1 MMVMSI
7 SGPMKKRKLSTV
19 CYTSAKLL
27 LIILVVVNDTIR
39 LLILFVLN
47 NTNVAIIIKY
57 QIIVDNTSSNY
68 TKTNFRSSFLGYSP
82 NGNCVIALSGKLT
95 E

>member
-39 LLILFVLN
+39 LLIPFVLN

-68 TKTNFRSSFLGYSP
+68 TKLILGALFLVVVPMETVLLPCQVS
-82 NGNCVIALSGKLT
+82 
-95 E
+95 